1 MAAQETFESFNAS
14 LGLREKSLL
23 TDFIRRKRD
32 ELLASRSEDA
42 RVRLVHEYIKDV
54 REVFLQER

>member
-1 MAAQETFESFNAS
+1 MAAQETFENFNAS
-14 LGLREKSLL
+14 LAPQEREILK
-23 TDFIRRKRD
+23 DFIRNKRD

-42 RVRLVHEYIKDV
+42 RVRLVHECIKDV